1 MLLSLF
7 MQFYYPAVLWALGAL
22 ALPVL
27 IHLFNLR
34 PSRRLDFSHLPIL
47 KEAVSAAKKRRKLR
61 YRVVLLCR
69 LLALAC
75 IVLAFAQPYLQG
87 EQALPRSRD
96 VALCVDNSYSMSR
109 MVATNERALAV
120 ALFFA
125 QKIVLSYDER
135 TRFVLVTNDSAP
147 LRSYARQEM
156 LDKLAT
162 ITYSSRG
169 RTAQQWQ
176 SALRPLETD
185 EKGFDVYWLSDFQA
199 NMFEKPLSSDTLHRW
214 RIFPLRSVQSDN
226 LFIDTAYSTTPVW
239 VAEQPNRICFRLQN
253 SREVACDPCTVSLV
267 VEGVQE
273 ALQTAFIAPNQSG
286 TLCFDYKNKG
296 TDGKRIY
303 AQVDDPNMPFDNRFY
318 LALNISPVVSVAE
331 VVGKEASDA
340 VAQVFSENTRF
351 KYKRYT
357 IEAPEIEQ
365 SIFFQSSYEQL
376 YKYDLLILHALPKFS
391 PALVNI
397 IDTFL
402 GEGKVVLC
410 VPSEG
415 ADLSSYAL
423 SFPGFS
429 ADLRA
434 KEQDFLAV
442 LDYASSFYAQV
453 FTRAELSVA
462 MPKARQRYVWNP
474 PDRRVQLQFS
484 SGAPFLSSSTLGGSG
499 TCYLL
504 ATTLS
509 DLDTD
514 FAKHVLF
521 LPTFYKIAAQAQS
534 NAEHL
539 YYRTNVSHFQL
550 STSRLR
556 PSSELFSLR
565 NVEGES
571 RTLSTQARG
580 DRHFFFLGDTV
591 TEAGF
596 YQLKVDKNPL
606 LWLAFNMPAKESV
619 LQTLSEEA
627 LSEWIEPLRQSS
639 IDFTP
644 TTDQEYVAFKK
655 QSMKTPLW
663 RYFVVASLLL
673 LLAEAAFLRY
683 FWRHEVAH

>member
-1 MLLSLF
+1 M
-7 MQFYYPAVLWALGAL
+7 
-22 ALPVL
+22 
-27 IHLFNLR
+27 
-34 PSRRLDFSHLPIL
+34 
-47 KEAVSAAKKRRKLR
+47 
-61 YRVVLLCR
+61 
-69 LLALAC
+69 
-75 IVLAFAQPYLQG
+75 
-87 EQALPRSRD
+87 
-96 VALCVDNSYSMSR
+96 
-109 MVATNERALAV
+109 
-120 ALFFA
+120 
-125 QKIVLSYDER
+125 
-135 TRFVLVTNDSAP
+135 
-147 LRSYARQEM
+147 
-156 LDKLAT
+156 
-162 ITYSSRG
+162 
-169 RTAQQWQ
+169 
-176 SALRPLETD
+176 
-185 EKGFDVYWLSDFQA
+185 
-199 NMFEKPLSSDTLHRW
+199 
-214 RIFPLRSVQSDN
+214 
-226 LFIDTAYSTTPVW
+226 
-239 VAEQPNRICFRLQN
+239 
-253 SREVACDPCTVSLV
+253 
-267 VEGVQE
+267 
-273 ALQTAFIAPNQSG
+273 
-286 TLCFDYKNKG
+286 
-296 TDGKRIY
+296 
-303 AQVDDPNMPFDNRFY
+303 
-318 LALNISPVVSVAE
+318 
-331 VVGKEASDA
+331 
-340 VAQVFSENTRF
+340 
-351 KYKRYT
+351 
-357 IEAPEIEQ
+357 
-365 SIFFQSSYEQL
+365 
-376 YKYDLLILHALPKFS
+376 
-391 PALVNI
+391 
-397 IDTFL
+397 
-402 GEGKVVLC
+402 
-410 VPSEG
+410 
-415 ADLSSYAL
+415 
-423 SFPGFS
+423 
-429 ADLRA
+429 
-434 KEQDFLAV
+434 
-442 LDYASSFYAQV
+442 
-453 FTRAELSVA
+453 
-462 MPKARQRYVWNP
+462 WNP